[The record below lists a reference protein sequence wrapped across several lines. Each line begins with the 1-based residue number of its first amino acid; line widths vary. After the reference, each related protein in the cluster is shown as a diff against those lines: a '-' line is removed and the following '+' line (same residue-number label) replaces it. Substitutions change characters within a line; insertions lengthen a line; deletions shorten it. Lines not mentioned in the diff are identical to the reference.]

1 MQFMGSKS
9 RFYSLF
15 LLQLCRLMLSAFI
28 NVCLISETSVAGLEI
43 EQKPEQIL
51 RVNRVPSIDFMNNL
65 IAGSFG

>member
-1 MQFMGSKS
+1 
-9 RFYSLF
+9 
-15 LLQLCRLMLSAFI
+15 MLSAFI

-51 RVNRVPSIDFMNNL
+51 RVNRLPSIDFMNDL